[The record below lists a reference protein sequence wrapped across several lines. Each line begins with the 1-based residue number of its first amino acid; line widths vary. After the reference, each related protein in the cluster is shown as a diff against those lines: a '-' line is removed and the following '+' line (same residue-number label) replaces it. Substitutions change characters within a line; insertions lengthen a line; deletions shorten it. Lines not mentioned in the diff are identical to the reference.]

1 MTYANDMTSPAAD
14 TALASELRTTVMR
27 LARRLRNQ
35 RADST
40 LSLGQLAVLGSLD
53 RHGPLTP
60 GELAAH
66 ERVQPPSMTR
76 IIAALEAAAL
86 VTRTGHPTDRRQ
98 VLVALSPEGKGMLR
112 DDRRRR
118 DAWLAQRMRTL
129 GPEDLAVLRKAAAV
143 LNRLAES

>member
-1 MTYANDMTSPAAD
+1 MTYAKDMPTD

-35 RADST
+35 RADTT
-40 LSLGQLAVLGSLD
+40 LSLGQLAALGTLD

-76 IIAALEAAAL
+76 IVAALEAAGL
-86 VTRTGHPTDRRQ
+86 VTRTDHPSDRRQ
-98 VLVALSPEGKGMLR
+98 VLVAVSADGRAMLR

-118 DAWLAQRMRTL
+118 DAWLSQRMR
-129 GPEDLAVLRKAAAV
+129 DLDPADLEALRRAAAV
-143 LNRLAES
+143 LDRIADSA